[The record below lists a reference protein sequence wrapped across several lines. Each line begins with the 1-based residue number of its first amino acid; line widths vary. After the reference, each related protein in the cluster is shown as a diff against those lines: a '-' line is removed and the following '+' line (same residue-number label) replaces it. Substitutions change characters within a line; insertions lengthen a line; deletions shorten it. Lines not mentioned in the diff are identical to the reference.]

1 MRYTF
6 ARNGLRQT
14 WHGVVTH
21 ERRDGTVLV
30 RWTEFP
36 KFDLLFPAPAC
47 ALDTPISIWIQRIAP
62 TGERNKAGEA
72 KFAGGDVVC
81 AVGHRTA
88 TKKPKNGLEKVL
100 VTWNCRSAR
109 APWRIRELETG
120 LLRRGADGACLQE
133 TRWRVKPTFKEY
145 EVAAWAPC
153 DAKGK
158 GGNVIL
164 VRRTWV
170 AKDAATGNA
179 GTLLAVT
186 IGEGKNSVRVIGAHA
201 PHSAI
206 DAAVRGKW
214 WVDAAAFWKANWG
227 RGVPTIGLGDF
238 NATLVQAKGRTLG
251 QKENKGSECLDDF
264 LRAFDLVAA
273 NGIFT
278 KPARRLVTFVGPKM
292 RLAQLD
298 AVLVGNAWKSCVR
311 DVRNFP
317 MPFPSDHVPLEVR
330 VRVKFAVKKRE
341 AVGEKV
347 VGPRRVDW
355 SALTYPTPQILSRE
369 CLWLEAVAAQYGLGT
384 DVGQQNPKNEKT
396 TQHVGVRAFVPM
408 LDVTVAEEFTR
419 RVKENLA
426 VQVNVHTAACAEC
439 LRSPDQELGMPD
451 VLCWVSGCRIYKKTT
466 YSSFSKAV
474 AAASD
479 AVPTLEK
486 RPRTTTPGPYEVL
499 REKELRSIRDL
510 KTRFDAIK
518 RSYDDEEDARVK
530 KCVDDF
536 ERLGKVRPG
545 EAWKSINE
553 LLGHV
558 QAKCAPTK
566 SSPED
571 IVENFRK
578 VNGLP
583 NHARPPDFRKRC
595 EQNIVD
601 VSRFRMVELDKAV
614 GQLRIGRA
622 FGIDGVPS
630 EVLRLAGFRELLLQF
645 AVDYQGGD
653 VPLEVLMTR
662 LSLVPKKGDLTVIAN
677 YRPIAIISVFLK
689 LVNRMLLNRLRVLDP
704 LLRSGQNGFRAG
716 RGTTEHALALRV
728 LAERAKERGLT
739 LCTLFIDSQKAFDS
753 VTFAALRASLESFM
767 VPTKFI
773 DVVMSCYNG
782 HVVRVPMPDGSYE
795 SYTTTTGVLQG
806 DTLAPFLFVVLLDS
820 ILTESMDDTLGI
832 PLDSGRRCSVTKV
845 HTDRHGQEI
854 GGMRLRTGTKSRPE
868 TAARY
873 LSEMAFAD
881 DLAFVTLTTAAS
893 EKQLHAFETVAL
905 ACGLKINTSKGKTE
919 VVLVNVTG
927 EVRSLVTPAVVT
939 CVEKYTYL
947 GTDPFDSEGQFRQR
961 KGKAWGA
968 IKKLDTF
975 WSSKSVD
982 GGVKRQLFQSIVESV
997 FTYGAVCWPTTVYWR
1012 DRIDRA
1018 YTSMLRYCLK
1028 TGEEEY
1034 DLYIQGGTAHLSS
1047 RIAYTR
1053 LMTVGHALRHGQS
1066 LGRVLMSTFPLP
1078 RVGRKLTLE
1087 KQIEKDVGEP
1097 DRKYWT
1103 EMAADRGAWRQR
1115 AREIASDNEERIY
1128 GRLLN
1133 GKRRRWCDVKRV
1145 ETRTTLAILESAPT
1159 PRRYGPAPRT
1169 YVWWGHETE
1178 KRQHWDRGRWV
1189 VTQRPAGQAYVPAV
1203 PWGEQRLIPYRI
1215 KQRQH
1220 AFEGDEQRAERAP
1233 ARLDLT

>member
-1 MRYTF
+1 M
-6 ARNGLRQT
+6 
-14 WHGVVTH
+14 
-21 ERRDGTVLV
+21 
-30 RWTEFP
+30 
-36 KFDLLFPAPAC
+36 
-47 ALDTPISIWIQRIAP
+47 
-62 TGERNKAGEA
+62 
-72 KFAGGDVVC
+72 C

-133 TRWRVKPTFKEY
+133 TRWRFKPEFKNY

-278 KPARRLVTFVGPKM
+278 KPARRLVTFMGPKM

-499 REKELRSIRDL
+499 REKELRSIWDL

-614 GQLRIGRA
+614 GQLRTGRA

-704 LLRSGQNGFRAG
+704 LLRSGQNGFREG
-716 RGTTEHALALRV
+716 RGTMEHALALRV

-832 PLDSGRRCSVTKV
+832 PLDSGASVLG
-845 HTDRHGQEI
+845 DQGPHGSPWA
-854 GGMRLRTGTKSRPE
+854 GDWWD
-868 TAARY
+868 A
-873 LSEMAFAD
+873 
-881 DLAFVTLTTAAS
+881 
-893 EKQLHAFETVAL
+893 
-905 ACGLKINTSKGKTE
+905 
-919 VVLVNVTG
+919 
-927 EVRSLVTPAVVT
+927 
-939 CVEKYTYL
+939 
-947 GTDPFDSEGQFRQR
+947 
-961 KGKAWGA
+961 
-968 IKKLDTF
+968 
-975 WSSKSVD
+975 
-982 GGVKRQLFQSIVESV
+982 
-997 FTYGAVCWPTTVYWR
+997 
-1012 DRIDRA
+1012 
-1018 YTSMLRYCLK
+1018 
-1028 TGEEEY
+1028 
-1034 DLYIQGGTAHLSS
+1034 
-1047 RIAYTR
+1047 
-1053 LMTVGHALRHGQS
+1053 
-1066 LGRVLMSTFPLP
+1066 
-1078 RVGRKLTLE
+1078 
-1087 KQIEKDVGEP
+1087 
-1097 DRKYWT
+1097 
-1103 EMAADRGAWRQR
+1103 AADRHQVK
-1115 AREIASDNEERIY
+1115 ARDGGEVSERD
-1128 GRLLN
+1128 GVR
-1133 GKRRRWCDVKRV
+1133 
-1145 ETRTTLAILESAPT
+1145 
-1159 PRRYGPAPRT
+1159 
-1169 YVWWGHETE
+1169 
-1178 KRQHWDRGRWV
+1178 
-1189 VTQRPAGQAYVPAV
+1189 
-1203 PWGEQRLIPYRI
+1203 
-1215 KQRQH
+1215 
-1220 AFEGDEQRAERAP
+1220 
-1233 ARLDLT
+1233 